1 MRPLLPMLTATSLI
15 YLASSPAMV
24 AGSDGSTSSTPESGS
39 PGVENA
45 DDLLAP
51 AMDDP
56 VSALLEQVDPD
67 RLIANIER
75 LASFGTRNTM
85 STTEHPAWGIG
96 AAREWIRSEM
106 AGYSDRLI
114 VTLDHYDVEPAG
126 RMQVPVDLANVMAVL
141 QGRSDRRIYVT
152 GHYDSLAPAMD
163 GVPEAPTDGPFDHFA
178 PGANDDASGTSF
190 LMELARVL
198 SQSGIEFEATFV
210 FLAIAGEEQGLVGA
224 ALHAERA
231 VAEAIRIDAVL
242 NNDIVGNSTGG
253 NGITDSRTVRVFSE
267 EPEDSPS
274 RQIARYMKETGA
286 RYLPGHEVRLIARA
300 DRLGRGGDHSAFNRE
315 GFAAI
320 RVTESLENHARQ
332 HTVLDTPDGVDPDYL
347 ARNTR
352 LNLATAASLGLA
364 PESPQVALHTLGRG
378 TGYEAVL
385 RWPAVPG
392 ADAYRIV
399 WREAWGP
406 DWEHSL
412 MVGDVTEHSFPDMSI
427 DDFILGVAAIGPD
440 GHESLVSPYVR

>member
-1 MRPLLPMLTATSLI
+1 MLPLLPILTLTSLT
-15 YLASSPAMV
+15 LMAAP
-24 AGSDGSTSSTPESGS
+24 
-39 PGVENA
+39 
-45 DDLLAP
+45 P

-56 VSALLEQVDPD
+56 VAALLEQVDPD
-67 RLIANIER
+67 RLVANIER

-85 STTEHPAWGIG
+85 STTEHPEWGIG

-126 RMQVPVDLANVMAVL
+126 RIQIPVDLANVMAVL
-141 QGRSDRRIYVT
+141 PGRSDRRIYVT
-152 GHYDSLAPAMD
+152 GHYDSLAPATD

-178 PGANDDASGTSF
+178 PGANDDASGTSL

-198 SQSGIEFEATFV
+198 SQSGIEFDATFV

-231 VAEAIRIDAVL
+231 VAEGTRIDAVL

-267 EPEDSPS
+267 GPEDSPS

-300 DRLGRGGDHSAFNRE
+300 DRFGRGGDHSAFNRE

-320 RVTESLENHARQ
+320 RVTESRENYARQ

-352 LNLATAASLGLA
+352 LNLATATSLGLA
-364 PESPQVALHTLGRG
+364 PEAPPVTPQMLGRG
-378 TGYEAVL
+378 SGYEAVL
-385 RWPAVPG
+385 RWPSVPG

-399 WREAWGP
+399 WRDAWGP

-412 MVGDVTEHSFPDMSI
+412 VVGDVTEHRFPDMSI
-427 DDFILGVAAIGPD
+427 DDFIFGVAAIGPD